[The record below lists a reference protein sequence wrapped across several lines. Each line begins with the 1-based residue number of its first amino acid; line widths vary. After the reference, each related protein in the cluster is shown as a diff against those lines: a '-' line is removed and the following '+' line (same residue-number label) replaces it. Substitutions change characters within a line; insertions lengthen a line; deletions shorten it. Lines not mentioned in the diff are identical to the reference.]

1 MKRKIYITAILL
13 VMALGI
19 GVFWACQKDTEQ
31 SDILQNKKLIETKK
45 HKSIGDHQQPTQII
59 SINPT
64 VNIGGIE
71 YPVVGSVEVGNYDGR
86 IYECEATWTMYI
98 GALNQDF
105 VLHFT
110 AALHPEYEDLM
121 QVIVPSMENY
131 IVMVNGITVDN
142 GFVLIENGVEI
153 INYTAISELWTSIV
167 AECNQNA
174 IINEMGAEALVL
186 SRETGVNIILLANMQ
201 TMDGFENIFD
211 ENLFIFDGNDT
222 LQFIENLMPLANYMQ
237 NVQVQ
242 VSSLYPS
249 FNNLSDEIK
258 ALVLAEVEYISLVQE
273 NGGEPLCMGPLEEER
288 DKKIRR
294 ARIALGVATA
304 GALTSLSNPITA
316 AIGMAGLAVASWQYC
331 EALAAAWREYREKGG
346 QGPKPSS
353 SLCD

>member
-45 HKSIGDHQQPTQII
+45 HKSIGDHQQPTQNI

-64 VNIGGIE
+64 VNIGNMVYAI
-71 YPVVGSVEVGNYDGR
+71 VGSAEVGNYDGR
-86 IYECEATWTMYI
+86 IYECEATWTIHI
-98 GALNQDF
+98 GALGQDF
-105 VLHFT
+105 TLHFT

-131 IVMVNGITVDN
+131 IVMVNGITVDD

-167 AECNQNA
+167 AECNQNTT
-174 IINEMGAEALVL
+174 INEYGAEALVL
-186 SRETGVNIILLANMQ
+186 SRETEVNIILLANMQ
-201 TMDGFENIFD
+201 IMDEFENIFD
-211 ENLFIFDGNDT
+211 PNLFVFDGIDT

-237 NVQVQ
+237 NTQMQ

-249 FNNLSDEIK
+249 FDNLSDETK
-258 ALVLAEVEYISLVQE
+258 ALVLAEVGYISLVQE
-273 NGGEPLCMGPLEEER
+273 NGGEPPCMGPLERKR
-288 DKKIRR
+288 DKEIL
-294 ARIALGVATA
+294 IACAQLGVSVAGLVAAAATGY
-304 GALTSLSNPITA
+304 GALTSIVGIILSSREFC
-316 AIGMAGLAVASWQYC
+316 LKWH
-331 EALAAAWREYREKGG
+331 EEWRKYQENGG
-346 QGPKPSS
+346 TEPKPR
-353 SLCD
+353 LTICD